1 MTDNAIFIDALAKL
15 NEKTTGLD
23 VNPKT
28 IMTILKFSM
37 EVVETT
43 KLKGEDQKE
52 LAVKLVRQ
60 IVVEAPITDDKEKL
74 LLDMIDED
82 ILGDTINLII
92 AASKGELD
100 INNVLE
106 VASGCCVAFL
116 KSKKK

>member
-15 NEKTTGLD
+15 NEKTTDLD

-60 IVVEAPITDDKEKL
+60 IVIEAPITDDKEKL

-82 ILGDTINLII
+82 ILGDT
-92 AASKGELD
+92 KGELD

-106 VASGCCVAFL
+106 VASGCCAAFL